1 MVELRHVTKILKGK
15 KVLDDICCTFT
26 EGQVYGLMGINGSGK
41 TMLMRAICGLI
52 TPTSGEV
59 VINGKALGKE
69 LSFPESLGAL
79 IENPSFIDFYTGFE
93 NLQLIAK
100 IKKVVSAS
108 QINDTLQKVGLE
120 PGDKRKYK
128 KYSLGMKQRLGIAAA
143 IMELPDIVIF
153 DEPLN
158 ALDEEGVKCFR
169 NIIAELKEHG
179 SIIILACH
187 DRDELLFLS
196 DHIYKIDQ
204 GRISTQENG
213 GII

>member
-26 EGQVYGLMGINGSGK
+26 EGQAYGLMGINGSGK

-52 TPTSGEV
+52 TPTSGEI

-100 IKKVVSAS
+100 IKRVVSAS

>member
-79 IENPSFIDFYTGFE
+79 IENPAFIDFYTGFE

-169 NIIAELKEHG
+169 NIIAELKGHG

>member
-26 EGQVYGLMGINGSGK
+26 EGQAYGLMGINGSGK

-79 IENPSFIDFYTGFE
+79 IENPAFIDFYTGFE

-196 DHIYKIDQ
+196 DHIHKIDQ

>member
-1 MVELRHVTKILKGK
+1 
-15 KVLDDICCTFT
+15 
-26 EGQVYGLMGINGSGK
+26 
-41 TMLMRAICGLI
+41 
-52 TPTSGEV
+52 
-59 VINGKALGKE
+59 
-69 LSFPESLGAL
+69 
-79 IENPSFIDFYTGFE
+79 
-93 NLQLIAK
+93 
-100 IKKVVSAS
+100 
-108 QINDTLQKVGLE
+108 
-120 PGDKRKYK
+120 
-128 KYSLGMKQRLGIAAA
+128 MKQRLGIAAA

>member
-79 IENPSFIDFYTGFE
+79 IENPAFIDFYTGFE

-108 QINDTLQKVGLE
+108 QINDTLQEVGLE

-143 IMELPDIVIF
+143 IMELPDIVIL

-213 GII
+213 GVI

>member
-26 EGQVYGLMGINGSGK
+26 EGQAYGLMGINGSGK

-52 TPTSGEV
+52 TPTSGEI

-100 IKKVVSAS
+100 IKRVVSAS

-204 GRISTQENG
+204 GRIFTQENG

>member
-52 TPTSGEV
+52 TPTSGKV

-79 IENPSFIDFYTGFE
+79 IENPAFIDFYTGFE

>member
-1 MVELRHVTKILKGK
+1 MVELCHVTKILKGK

-52 TPTSGEV
+52 TPTSGEI
-59 VINGKALGKE
+59 VINGKVLGKE

-79 IENPSFIDFYTGFE
+79 IENPAFIDFYTGFE

-143 IMELPDIVIF
+143 IMEVPDIVIF

-204 GRISTQENG
+204 GRISTQETEG
-213 GII
+213 